1 MSSSSKYVFV
11 TGGVTSSLGKGI
23 IAASLAKLLQARGYS
38 VTIQKLDPYINV
50 DPGTLNPYEHGEC
63 FVTEDGAETDL
74 DLGHYERFLN
84 VPTSQANNV
93 TTGRI
98 YQYVINKE
106 REGAYLGKTVQ
117 VIPHITDEIKRRIK
131 LLGNTGQYDIIITEI
146 GGTVGDI
153 ESLPYIEAVRQLKW
167 EPNFDCIVLH
177 LTLVPYLAT
186 SGELKTKPTQHSV
199 KQLLESG
206 VQPDILALRTEH
218 KLTEGVK
225 EKVALFCNIAPKAV
239 IQAIDAET
247 IYDVPLLMQEE
258 ELDKVVLDKLNLDYK
273 KEPELDKWKDFLFKL
288 KNPKQ
293 TVKIGLIGKYIEL
306 KDSYKSITES
316 IIHAGTVNQIH
327 VELVWIHSED
337 IENKNV
343 ASFLSDLDGVLVA
356 PGFGERGIEG
366 KITAVKYAREHKIP
380 FLGICLGMQCAVI
393 EFGRNVLGYTDAHST
408 EMYPETPYPV
418 IYLMEDQRT
427 ITKKGG
433 TMRLGAYPCKIAS
446 SSKAFEAYGNDNISE
461 RHRHRYEFNNK
472 YLSDYEKNGMKAT
485 GINPDNNLVE
495 IVEVENH
502 PWFVAV
508 QFHPEYK
515 STVTEPHPLFINFVK
530 AAADSQSSIY
540 NSPSTNLKSQTT
552 NLK

>member
-1 MSSSSKYVFV
+1 
-11 TGGVTSSLGKGI
+11 GK
-23 IAASLAKLLQARGYS
+23 
-38 VTIQKLDPYINV
+38 
-50 DPGTLNPYEHGEC
+50 
-63 FVTEDGAETDL
+63 
-74 DLGHYERFLN
+74 
-84 VPTSQANNV
+84 
-93 TTGRI
+93 
-98 YQYVINKE
+98 
-106 REGAYLGKTVQ
+106 
-117 VIPHITDEIKRRIK
+117 
-131 LLGNTGQYDIIITEI
+131 YDIIITEI

-218 KLTEGVK
+218 RLPEGVK

-239 IQAIDAET
+239 IQALDAET

-273 KEPELDKWKDFLFKL
+273 KEPELTKWKEFLFKL

-293 TVKIGLIGKYIEL
+293 KVKIGLIGKYIEL
-306 KDSYKSITES
+306 KDSYKSIAES
-316 IIHAGTVNQIH
+316 IIHAGTKNQIQ

-337 IENKNV
+337 IDEKNV
-343 ASFLSDLDGVLVA
+343 SMLLTPLDGILVA

-366 KITAVKYAREHKIP
+366 KITAVKYARENKVP

-393 EFGRNVLGYTDAHST
+393 EFGRNVLGFTDAHST

-418 IYLMEDQRT
+418 IYLMEEQRS

-433 TMRLGAYPCKIAS
+433 TMRLGAYPCKV
-446 SSKAFEAYGNDNISE
+446 KADSLAHQAYGKIDISE

-472 YLSDYEKNGMKAT
+472 YLADYEKQGMTAT
-485 GINPDNNLVE
+485 GINPENNLVE
-495 IVEVENH
+495 IVEVANH
-502 PWFVAV
+502 PWFVGA

-515 STVTEPHPLFINFVK
+515 STVTEPHPLFIDFVK
-530 AAADSQSSIY
+530 ASAVQSSVYNSQSS
-540 NSPSTNLKSQTT
+540 NSQTQTVNLKS
-552 NLK
+552 